1 MVCWKIR
8 EIDLETSQFSYFI
21 AKTDTLGTFLPIFA
35 DSLIGSI
42 FLAALSKSQ
51 LEVTR
56 VNDYF
61 NM

>member
-1 MVCWKIR
+1 MVCRKISK
-8 EIDLETSQFSYFI
+8 IDHETSQISLF